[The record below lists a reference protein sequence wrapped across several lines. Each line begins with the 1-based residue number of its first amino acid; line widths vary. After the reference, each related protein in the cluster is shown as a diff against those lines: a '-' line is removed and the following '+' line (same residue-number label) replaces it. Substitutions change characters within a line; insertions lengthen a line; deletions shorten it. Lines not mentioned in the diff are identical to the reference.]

1 MQKGAETPTGHVAR
15 QRSRSVVQK
24 SWLGTYLRGLSSRLE
39 FWDWHL
45 FDDCR
50 GGCRM
55 HGLGTA
61 VRVTLLS

>member
-24 SWLGTYLRGLSSRLE
+24 SYSGTYLQGLSSRLE

-50 GGCRM
+50 DDRM